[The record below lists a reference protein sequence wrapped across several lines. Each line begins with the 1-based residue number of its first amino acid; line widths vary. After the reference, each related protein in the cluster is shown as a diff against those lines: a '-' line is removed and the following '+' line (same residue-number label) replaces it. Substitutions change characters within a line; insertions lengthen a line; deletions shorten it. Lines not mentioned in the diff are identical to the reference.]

1 MKSFG
6 ARRRLRF
13 SAGLADFAGED
24 SRERALDRLLNYKPP
39 TAELVLAYFLFG
51 LLSVL
56 FSFYL
61 ESQASPEFIP
71 STGQA
76 YLVQFD
82 QPSWGPD
89 EVLVR
94 YATYAQMIVWTTLR
108 VAMDI
113 TLLLG
118 ALSMLWTVAAAG
130 LRKRGG

>member
-1 MKSFG
+1 MGLPDSYIMEENRPLSRV
-6 ARRRLRF
+6 ARY
-13 SAGLADFAGED
+13 
-24 SRERALDRLLNYKPP
+24 NPP

-108 VAMDI
+108 VATDI
-113 TLLLG
+113 TLVLG
-118 ALSMLWTVAAAG
+118 AISMLWTVVIAG
-130 LRKRGG
+130 LRKRGT